1 MRFLSVVI
9 PNYNGASLLPRFMP
23 SVLRAV
29 ENYAGRAEVIFVDD
43 CSTDDSVAVAQKFSS
58 LNLVTRPQNGGFSA
72 ACNTGL
78 SQAKGEIVLFLN
90 TDVELAEDFFATFNE
105 YFDNPDTYAV
115 TVPGFHWQTRE
126 PLDGI
131 KVGQWRRGNLRVAKN
146 VFLDDGAGATLWWP
160 SFTVQGAYFFADTE
174 KTRALGG
181 FDELLSPY
189 IFEET
194 DLCYRA
200 RMRGWQIYY
209 DHRAVAWHDHS
220 FTLNATAKKDRLR
233 QISIRNQL
241 IFTWKN
247 IQSPWLL
254 FSHGLFLLLRLAT
267 LNRLTWSAFLD
278 ARRMLPAIR
287 RKRHI
292 EQAHRVLG
300 DADILRLD
308 MRPFAPADQLP
319 E

>member
-1 MRFLSVVI
+1 MRWRTI
-9 PNYNGASLLPRFMP
+9 RQ
-23 SVLRAV
+23 
-29 ENYAGRAEVIFVDD
+29 AEVIFVDD
-43 CSTDDSVAVAQKFSS
+43 CSTDDSVAVAPEFSS
-58 LNLVTRPQNGGFSA
+58 LSVVTRSLNGGFSA
-72 ACNTGL
+72 TCNTGL
-78 SQAKGEIVLFLN
+78 SQARGEIVLFLN
-90 TDVELAEDFFATFNE
+90 TDVELAEDFFANFNE

-115 TVPGFHWQTRE
+115 TVRGFQWQTRE

-146 VFLDDGAGATLWWP
+146 VFLEEDSDATLWWP
-160 SFTVQGAYFFADTE
+160 WFTVQGAYFFADVE
-174 KTRALGG
+174 KTRSLGG

-220 FTLNATAKKDRLR
+220 FTLNSTAKKDYLR

-241 IFTWKN
+241 IFVWKN
-247 IQSPWLL
+247 IQSPRLL
-254 FSHGLFLLLRLAT
+254 ISHGIFLCSVGNPQSRDLASF
-267 LNRLTWSAFLD
+267 SA
-278 ARRMLPAIR
+278 ARRHLPAIR

-292 EQAHRVLG
+292 EQAHRVLSNT
-300 DADILRLD
+300 AILGLG
-308 MRPFAPADQLP
+308 MKPFAPAARRP